1 MRELERRQK
10 TRKIIYSTPALVLLA
25 LIVAILARSSFGA
38 IKKEQE
44 SSEKAKELDNRAV
57 SLEDRQAE
65 LEKDIN
71 RINTEAGI
79 EEEIRSKLNV
89 SKDEESFVVLV
100 DSEENKTLLS
110 SSTRPWYKKWWSM
123 LKNLR

>member
-10 TRKIIYSTPALVLLA
+10 TRKIIYSTPTLVLLA
-25 LIVAILARSSFGA
+25 LIVAILARSAFGA

-44 SSEKAKELDNRAV
+44 SSEKVKELDNRAV

-100 DSEENKTLLS
+100 DSEENKTLSS